1 MSERRTDYGNRAVKY
16 VIRAKLRA
24 NGYVERP
31 DVVGAIFGQTEG
43 LLGDDLDLR
52 RLLKTGRIGRID
64 VKLRNENGKTVGE
77 IIVPS
82 SLDRVETALV
92 AAALEQVD
100 RIGPCQAEVEVVSI
114 DDIRKEKRER
124 MIRRAREI
132 LREMVSEVTPDSS
145 ELVQKVKEAVED
157 VEVEEYKG
165 LPAGPNV
172 EDSDAIIVVEGRA
185 DVANL
190 LRCGIKNVIA
200 VEGTNVPEAIVELS
214 KEKTVTAFVDG
225 DRGGELI
232 LKELLQ
238 VADVDYVAK
247 APKGKEVE
255 ELTRKEIKRA
265 LEKKVPV
272 EEYLKEIGERPK
284 DGKERRKK
292 GKRKSEPKKGRE
304 KRGRPRKK
312 KARPKRDPQERRLLD
327 RLKRLKGTFRAEFL
341 DESLKPVKEVDLD
354 EVVEKLKSEDGVQAV
369 VLDGVITRR
378 LVEAAREKGVEYV
391 VGVKEGDLDPEIKKG
406 VKIITM
412 S

>member
-1 MSERRTDYGNRAVKY
+1 MSEGRTGYGNGAVKY

-64 VKLRNENGKTVGE
+64 VKLRNEDGKTVGE

-82 SLDRVETALV
+82 SLDRVETALI

-100 RIGPCQAEVEVVSI
+100 RIGPCRAEVEVVSI

-132 LREMVSEVTPDSS
+132 LRDMVNEVTPDSS
-145 ELVQKVKEAVED
+145 ELVQRVKEAVED
-157 VEVEEYKG
+157 VEVKEYKG

-238 VADVDYVAK
+238 VADIDYVAK

-265 LEKKVPV
+265 LERKVPV
-272 EEYLKEIGERPK
+272 EEYLKKTGERSK
-284 DGKERRKK
+284 DREK
-292 GKRKSEPKKGRE
+292 GKKPRPEKSER
-304 KRGRPRKK
+304 RGRPRRKK
-312 KARPKRDPQERRLLD
+312 PPKRDPQERRLLD
-327 RLKRLKGTFRAEFL
+327 RLKHLKGTFRAEFL
-341 DESLKPVKEVDLD
+341 NGSLKPIKKVELD
-354 EVVEKLKSEDGVQAV
+354 ELVEKLKSEDGVQAV

-378 LVEAAREKGVEYV
+378 LVEAAREKGVKYV
-391 VGVKEGDLDPEIKKG
+391 VGVKEGDLDPKIKKG

>member
-1 MSERRTDYGNRAVKY
+1 MSEGRTDYGNGAVKY

-100 RIGPCQAEVEVVSI
+100 RIGPCRAEVEVVSI
-114 DDIRKEKRER
+114 DDIRKEKRNR

-200 VEGTNVPEAIVELS
+200 VEGTNVPGAIVELS
-214 KEKTVTAFVDG
+214 KEKTVTVFVDG

-265 LEKKVPV
+265 LERKVPV
-272 EEYLKEIGERPK
+272 EEYLKEVDERHKDKEREKGKKKPKHKKRPK
-284 DGKERRKK
+284 RRGRLRKK
-292 GKRKSEPKKGRE
+292 E
-304 KRGRPRKK
+304 
-312 KARPKRDPQERRLLD
+312 RPKRDPQERRLLD
-327 RLKRLKGTFRAEFL
+327 RLKHLKGTFRAELL
-341 DESLKPVKEVDLD
+341 DEGLEPVKEVELD
-354 EVVEKLKSEDGVQAV
+354 ELVEKLKSEDGVRAV

-378 LVEAAREKGVEYV
+378 LVEAAREKGVKYV

>member
-1 MSERRTDYGNRAVKY
+1 MSEGRTDYGNGAVKY

-100 RIGPCQAEVEVVSI
+100 RIGPCRAEVEVVSI
-114 DDIRKEKRER
+114 DDIRKEKRNR

-172 EDSDAIIVVEGRA
+172 EDSDAIIVVEGKA

-200 VEGTNVPEAIVELS
+200 VEGTNVPEAIIELS

-265 LEKKVPV
+265 LERKVPV
-272 EEYLKEIGERPK
+272 EEYLKEVGERHK
-284 DGKERRKK
+284 DKERDKGKKKPKPKKRPKRRGRLRKK
-292 GKRKSEPKKGRE
+292 E
-304 KRGRPRKK
+304 
-312 KARPKRDPQERRLLD
+312 RPKRDPQERRLLD
-327 RLKRLKGTFRAEFL
+327 RLKHLKGTFRAELL
-341 DESLKPVKEVDLD
+341 DEGLEPVKEVELD
-354 EVVEKLKSEDGVQAV
+354 ELVEKLKSEDGVRAV

-378 LVEAAREKGVEYV
+378 LVEAAREKGVKYV

>member
-1 MSERRTDYGNRAVKY
+1 MSEGRTDYGNGAVKY

-100 RIGPCQAEVEVVSI
+100 RIGPCRAEVEVVSI
-114 DDIRKEKRER
+114 DDIRKEKRNR

-214 KEKTVTAFVDG
+214 KEKTVTVFVDG

-265 LEKKVPV
+265 LERKVPV
-272 EEYLKEIGERPK
+272 EEYLKEVDERHKDKEREKGKKKPKPKKRPK
-284 DGKERRKK
+284 RRGRLRKK
-292 GKRKSEPKKGRE
+292 E
-304 KRGRPRKK
+304 
-312 KARPKRDPQERRLLD
+312 RPKRDPQERRLLD
-327 RLKRLKGTFRAEFL
+327 RLKHLKGTFRAELL
-341 DESLKPVKEVDLD
+341 DEGLEPVKEVELD
-354 EVVEKLKSEDGVQAV
+354 ELVEKLKSEDGVRAV

-378 LVEAAREKGVEYV
+378 LVEAAREKGVKYV

>member
-1 MSERRTDYGNRAVKY
+1 MSEGRTDYGNGAVKY

-100 RIGPCQAEVEVVSI
+100 RIGPCRAEVEVVSI
-114 DDIRKEKRER
+114 DDIRKEKRNR

-265 LEKKVPV
+265 LERKVPV
-272 EEYLKEIGERPK
+272 EEYLKEVSERHKDKEREKGKKKPKPKKRPK
-284 DGKERRKK
+284 RRGRLRKK
-292 GKRKSEPKKGRE
+292 E
-304 KRGRPRKK
+304 
-312 KARPKRDPQERRLLD
+312 RPKRDPQERRLLD
-327 RLKRLKGTFRAEFL
+327 RLKHLKGTFRAELL
-341 DESLKPVKEVDLD
+341 DEGLEPVKEVELD
-354 EVVEKLKSEDGVQAV
+354 ELVEKLKSEDGVRAV

-378 LVEAAREKGVEYV
+378 LVEAAREKGVKYV

>member
-1 MSERRTDYGNRAVKY
+1 MSEGRTDYGNGAVKY

-82 SLDRVETALV
+82 SLDRVETALI

-100 RIGPCQAEVEVVSI
+100 RIGPCRAEVEVVSI

-124 MIRRAREI
+124 MVRRAREI

-145 ELVQKVKEAVED
+145 ELVQRVKEAVED
-157 VEVEEYKG
+157 VEIEEYKG

-200 VEGTNVPEAIVELS
+200 VEGTNIPEAIVELS
-214 KEKTVTAFVDG
+214 REKTVTAFVDG

-232 LKELLQ
+232 LKELIQ

-255 ELTRKEIKRA
+255 ELTRKEIKQA
-265 LEKKVPV
+265 LERKVPV

-284 DGKERRKK
+284 DKESEK
-292 GKRKSEPKKGRE
+292 GKKKPKPKTGPGR
-304 KRGRPRKK
+304 RGRPRKK
-312 KARPKRDPQERRLLD
+312 RTRPKRDPQERRLLD
-327 RLKRLKGTFRAEFL
+327 RLKRLRGTFRAEFL
-341 DESLKPVKEVDLD
+341 NGSLKPVKEVKLD
-354 EVVEKLKSEDGVQAV
+354 ELVEKLKSEDGVQAV

-378 LVEAAREKGVEYV
+378 LVEAAREKGVKYV

>member
-1 MSERRTDYGNRAVKY
+1 MSKGRTDYGNGAVKY

-100 RIGPCQAEVEVVSI
+100 RIGPCRAEVEVVSI

-265 LEKKVPV
+265 LERKVPV

-284 DGKERRKK
+284 DKEREK
-292 GKRKSEPKKGRE
+292 GKKPKPKKRPE
-304 KRGRPRKK
+304 RRGRPRKK
-312 KARPKRDPQERRLLD
+312 KARPKRGPQERRLLD

-341 DESLKPVKEVDLD
+341 DEGLKPVKEVELD
-354 EVVEKLKSEDGVQAV
+354 ELVEKLKSEDGVRAV

-378 LVEAAREKGVEYV
+378 LVEAAREKGVKYV
-391 VGVKEGDLDPEIKKG
+391 VGVKEGDLDPEIKKD